1 MNEFRRLIN
10 RKVVIGFIALLVI
23 NVSLYVY
30 QQTKGAGLKELRFET
45 VQRQWCV
52 DYYGD
57 YDIEAAI
64 NAVNSDIEGILS
76 YRKADKQG
84 TVVESEVQADAETG
98 EESDVQ
104 IGAETE
110 VLEKYKALS
119 EREQL
124 LFLTVLRDI
133 ESQLEYIK
141 KYPEDMKQIQT
152 NAQQL
157 MTFSIF
163 SDKNSFTYNNI
174 VKTGKDFEKVADVSL
189 YLVNNKAA
197 GSFVNYYYTFYF
209 ALIMMV
215 FIIYGLSGERDNG
228 MWGIVHSA
236 GSGRLRLAL
245 HRLFIIAGSGVV
257 ITAGLYFTTF
267 AAALL
272 SLLLYGGAG
281 ALNAPV
287 QSIQAFERFAMPMSQ
302 IGFVLYNYVYS
313 ALAVVVLS
321 VALWTVFVVNR
332 KRNHALILT
341 GVVVGLEVLMYY
353 RIGLHSIYSAFKQI
367 NIVRLMK
374 VNAVISTYANRG
386 RGSFVIS
393 ESAIMF
399 WALMVILV
407 VSVAVAVM
415 GTVLMRPSQGKNVLT
430 RLTDKLYAGY
440 QHIFANVPVV
450 FKELHKL
457 LVTSRGF
464 TVIVVLLLVVMYFIS
479 YGKMAFSDN
488 SRERDRIY
496 LEKGGADYSQISA
509 LIDERR
515 ADYMQAVEKSMEASE
530 QYGNGEI
537 GIDELSQINSTVSIY
552 ASRYAAVREFEQKQE
567 YLENLKE
574 ETGIDGY
581 MMSDRGY
588 EEIFGKYG
596 KARETVLLMALL
608 VSVVL
613 IVSEN
618 IGIETSTG
626 TKYIV
631 NAASGKNTVKVKR
644 IVASLVLCIVLYVLV
659 YGIDMIHLRSYYGMP
674 YTDAPLMSLTF
685 MRDCGFYITVGTFM
699 IIRLIVRLIAMLIT
713 FAVTYVLCSRF
724 SEVRGRVVSVLLMAA
739 VIVIAAV
746 MGNVSIW

>member
-45 VQRQWCV
+45 VQRQRCV

-197 GSFVNYYYTFYF
+197 GSFVDYYYTFYF

-272 SLLLYGGAG
+272 LYGGAG
-281 ALNAPV
+281 ALNASV

-374 VNAVISTYANRG
+374 VNEIISTYANRG

-407 VSVAVAVM
+407 VSVAVAVV
-415 GTVLMRPSQGKNVLT
+415 GTVFMRPSQGKNVLT

-440 QHIFANVPVV
+440 QHLFANVPVV
-450 FKELHKL
+450 LKEIHKL
-457 LVTSRGF
+457 IVTSRGF

-515 ADYMQAVEKSMEASE
+515 ADYMQAVQKSMEASE
-530 QYGNGEI
+530 QYENGEI

>member
-45 VQRQWCV
+45 VQRQRCV

-272 SLLLYGGAG
+272 LYGGAG

-302 IGFVLYNYVYS
+302 IGFVLYNYEYS
-313 ALAVVVLS
+313 VLAVVVLS
-321 VALWTVFVVNR
+321 VALWAVFVVNR

-537 GIDELSQINSTVSIY
+537 GID
-552 ASRYAAVREFEQKQE
+552 
-567 YLENLKE
+567 
-574 ETGIDGY
+574 GY

-596 KARETVLLMALL
+596 KAREIVLLMALL
-608 VSVVL
+608 ASVVL

-631 NAASGKNTVKVKR
+631 NAASGKNTVKIKR
-644 IVASLVLCIVLYVLV
+644 IAASLALCIVLYFIV
-659 YGIDMIHLRSYYGMP
+659 YGIDMIYLQNYYGMP
-674 YTDAPLMSLTF
+674 YTEAPLMSLTF
-685 MRDCGFYITVGTFM
+685 MRDCGLNISIGTF
-699 IIRLIVRLIAMLIT
+699 IVIRLIVRLVMMFAV
-713 FAVTYVLCSRF
+713 FAVTYVFSSRF
-724 SEVRGRVVSVLLMAA
+724 SEVRGRAVSVLIIVA
-739 VIVIAAV
+739 VIVLVAV
-746 MGNVSIW
+746 TGNVSIW

>member
-1 MNEFRRLIN
+1 M
-10 RKVVIGFIALLVI
+10 G
-23 NVSLYVY
+23 
-30 QQTKGAGLKELRFET
+30 
-45 VQRQWCV
+45 
-52 DYYGD
+52 
-57 YDIEAAI
+57 
-64 NAVNSDIEGILS
+64 
-76 YRKADKQG
+76 
-84 TVVESEVQADAETG
+84 SEMC
-98 EESDVQ
+98 
-104 IGAETE
+104 I
-110 VLEKYKALS
+110 
-119 EREQL
+119 
-124 LFLTVLRDI
+124 RDR
-133 ESQLEYIK
+133 
-141 KYPEDMKQIQT
+141 
-152 NAQQL
+152 
-157 MTFSIF
+157 
-163 SDKNSFTYNNI
+163 
-174 VKTGKDFEKVADVSL
+174 
-189 YLVNNKAA
+189 
-197 GSFVNYYYTFYF
+197 
-209 ALIMMV
+209 
-215 FIIYGLSGERDNG
+215 RDNG

-272 SLLLYGGAG
+272 LYGGAG

-302 IGFVLYNYVYS
+302 IGFVLYNYEYS
-313 ALAVVVLS
+313 VLAVVVLS
-321 VALWTVFVVNR
+321 VALWAVFVVNR

-407 VSVAVAVM
+407 VSVAVAVV
-415 GTVLMRPSQGKNVLT
+415 GTVFMRPSQGKNVLT

-515 ADYMQAVEKSMEASE
+515 ADYMQAVQKSMEASE
-530 QYGNGEI
+530 QYENGEI

-552 ASRYAAVREFEQKQE
+552 ASRYAAVREFEQKRE
-567 YLENLKE
+567 YLDTLKE

-596 KARETVLLMALL
+596 KAREIVILMALL

-644 IVASLVLCIVLYVLV
+644 IVASLVLCIVLYVFV

-685 MRDCGFYITVGTFM
+685 MRDCGLHITVGTFM
-699 IIRLIVRLIAMLIT
+699 VIRLIVRLIAMLIT

-739 VIVIAAV
+739 VIVLVAV

>member
-10 RKVVIGFIALLVI
+10 RKIIFVFAAFIML
-23 NVSLYVY
+23 NVAFYVY
-30 QQTKGAGLKELRFET
+30 QQARGTGLRNLNFSSRQMQWLADIYKDYQMDEAMEAVRSDIQTIEMYRQADSLAQDTELLYDGTSEVLKRYCGLSEHNQKLFLDTLKELE
-45 VQRQWCV
+45 
-52 DYYGD
+52 
-57 YDIEAAI
+57 I
-64 NAVNSDIEGILS
+64 
-76 YRKADKQG
+76 
-84 TVVESEVQADAETG
+84 
-98 EESDVQ
+98 
-104 IGAETE
+104 
-110 VLEKYKALS
+110 
-119 EREQL
+119 
-124 LFLTVLRDI
+124 
-133 ESQLEYIK
+133 QLEYISE
-141 KYPEDMKQIQT
+141 YPEDIKMIQE

-157 MTFSIF
+157 MSFSIF

-174 VKTGKDFEKVADVSL
+174 IKTAKDFSKVSEVSL
-189 YLVNNKAA
+189 YIVDNNKAVE
-197 GSFVNYYYTFYF
+197 GLVNYYFPFYLS
-209 ALIMMV
+209 LIMMV

-228 MWGIVHSA
+228 MWEVVHSA
-236 GSGRLRLAL
+236 GNGRLRLAL
-245 HRLFIIAGSGVV
+245 HRLMVITGSGVIV
-257 ITAGLYFTTF
+257 TAGLYFSTF
-267 AAALL
+267 AA
-272 SLLLYGGAG
+272 SLFLYGGADS
-281 ALNAPV
+281 LSAPV
-287 QSIQAFERFAMPMSQ
+287 QNIQAFKRFAMPMSQ

-407 VSVAVAVM
+407 VSVAVAVV
-415 GTVLMRPSQGKNVLT
+415 GTVFMRPSQGKNVLT

-515 ADYMQAVEKSMEASE
+515 ADYMQAVQKSMEASE
-530 QYGNGEI
+530 QYENGEI

>member
-45 VQRQWCV
+45 VQRQRCV

-272 SLLLYGGAG
+272 LYGGAG

-302 IGFVLYNYVYS
+302 IGFVLYNYEYS
-313 ALAVVVLS
+313 VLAVVVLS
-321 VALWTVFVVNR
+321 VALWAVFVVNR

-407 VSVAVAVM
+407 VSVAVAVV
-415 GTVLMRPSQGKNVLT
+415 GTVFMRPSQGKNVLT

-537 GIDELSQINSTVSIY
+537 GID
-552 ASRYAAVREFEQKQE
+552 
-567 YLENLKE
+567 
-574 ETGIDGY
+574 GY

-596 KARETVLLMALL
+596 KAREIVLLMALL
-608 VSVVL
+608 ASVVL

-631 NAASGKNTVKVKR
+631 NAASGKNTVKIKR
-644 IVASLVLCIVLYVLV
+644 IAASLALCIVLYFIV
-659 YGIDMIHLRSYYGMP
+659 YGIDMIYLQNYYGMP
-674 YTDAPLMSLTF
+674 YTEAPLMSLTF
-685 MRDCGFYITVGTFM
+685 MRDCGLNISIGTF
-699 IIRLIVRLIAMLIT
+699 IVIRLIVRLVMMFAV
-713 FAVTYVLCSRF
+713 FAVTYVFSSRF
-724 SEVRGRVVSVLLMAA
+724 SEVRGRAVSVLIIVA
-739 VIVIAAV
+739 VIVLVAV
-746 MGNVSIW
+746 TGNVSIW

>member
-110 VLEKYKALS
+110 VLEKYKSLS

-272 SLLLYGGAG
+272 LYGGAG
-281 ALNAPV
+281 ALNASV

-321 VALWTVFVVNR
+321 VALWAVFVVNR

-374 VNAVISTYANRG
+374 VNEIISTYANRG

-399 WALMVILV
+399 WALMMILV

-440 QHIFANVPVV
+440 QHLFANVPVV
-450 FKELHKL
+450 LKEIHKL
-457 LVTSRGF
+457 IVTSRGF

-515 ADYMQAVEKSMEASE
+515 ADYMQAVQKSMEASE
-530 QYGNGEI
+530 QYENGEI

-631 NAASGKNTVKVKR
+631 NAASGKNTVKIKR
-644 IVASLVLCIVLYVLV
+644 IVASLVLCIVLYVFV

-685 MRDCGFYITVGTFM
+685 MRDCGLHITVGTFM

>member
-45 VQRQWCV
+45 VQRQRCV

-245 HRLFIIAGSGVV
+245 HRL
-257 ITAGLYFTTF
+257 
-267 AAALL
+267 
-272 SLLLYGGAG
+272 LYGGAG

-302 IGFVLYNYVYS
+302 IGFVLYNYEYS
-313 ALAVVVLS
+313 VLAVVVLS
-321 VALWTVFVVNR
+321 VALWAVFVVNR

-515 ADYMQAVEKSMEASE
+515 ADYMQAVQKSMEASE
-530 QYGNGEI
+530 QYENGEI

>member
-45 VQRQWCV
+45 VQRQRCV

-272 SLLLYGGAG
+272 LYGGAG

-302 IGFVLYNYVYS
+302 IGFVLYNYEYS
-313 ALAVVVLS
+313 VLAVVVLS
-321 VALWTVFVVNR
+321 VALWAVFVVNR

-367 NIVRLMK
+367 NIVRLM
-374 VNAVISTYANRG
+374 NAVISTYANRG

-552 ASRYAAVREFEQKQE
+552 ASRYAAVREFEQKRE
-567 YLENLKE
+567 YLDTLKE

-596 KARETVLLMALL
+596 KAREIVLLMALL
-608 VSVVL
+608 ASVVL

-631 NAASGKNTVKVKR
+631 NAASGKNTVKIKR
-644 IVASLVLCIVLYVLV
+644 IAASLALCIVLYFIV
-659 YGIDMIHLRSYYGMP
+659 YGIDMIYLQNYYGMP
-674 YTDAPLMSLTF
+674 YTEAPLMSLTF
-685 MRDCGFYITVGTFM
+685 MRDCGLNISIGTF
-699 IIRLIVRLIAMLIT
+699 IVIRLIVRLVMMFAV
-713 FAVTYVLCSRF
+713 FAVTYVFSSRF
-724 SEVRGRVVSVLLMAA
+724 SEVRGRAVSVLIIVA
-739 VIVIAAV
+739 VIVLV
-746 MGNVSIW
+746 VVTGNVSIW

>member
-64 NAVNSDIEGILS
+64 NAVNSDIEGILT

-110 VLEKYKALS
+110 VLEKYKSLS

-189 YLVNNKAA
+189 YLVNNKAT

-257 ITAGLYFTTF
+257 IAAGLYFTTF
-267 AAALL
+267 AAA
-272 SLLLYGGAG
+272 LLLYGGAG

-313 ALAVVVLS
+313 VLAVVVLS
-321 VALWTVFVVNR
+321 VALWAVFVVNR

-353 RIGLHSIYSAFKQI
+353 RIGLHSIYSALKQI

-374 VNAVISTYANRG
+374 VNEVISTYANRG

-407 VSVAVAVM
+407 ASVSVAVM

-496 LEKGGADYSQISA
+496 LEKGGADYSQIFA

-515 ADYMQAVEKSMEASE
+515 ADYMQAVEKSMEAAE
-530 QYGNGEI
+530 QYENGEI
-537 GIDELSQINSTVSIY
+537 EIDELSQINSTVSIY

-581 MMSDRGY
+581 MMSDRDMRRY
-588 EEIFGKYG
+588 LASTERQERLFFLWLCLC
-596 KARETVLLMALL
+596 LLCLL
-608 VSVVL
+608 FL
-613 IVSEN
+613 RISELRQAQELN
-618 IGIETSTG
+618 ILS
-626 TKYIV
+626 
-631 NAASGKNTVKVKR
+631 
-644 IVASLVLCIVLYVLV
+644 
-659 YGIDMIHLRSYYGMP
+659 MLR
-674 YTDAPLMSLTF
+674 AE
-685 MRDCGFYITVGTFM
+685 R
-699 IIRLIVRLIAMLIT
+699 IRLRLRELP
-713 FAVTYVLCSRF
+713 LLWH
-724 SEVRGRVVSVLLMAA
+724 SV
-739 VIVIAAV
+739 
-746 MGNVSIW
+746 

>member
-1 MNEFRRLIN
+1 
-10 RKVVIGFIALLVI
+10 
-23 NVSLYVY
+23 
-30 QQTKGAGLKELRFET
+30 
-45 VQRQWCV
+45 
-52 DYYGD
+52 
-57 YDIEAAI
+57 
-64 NAVNSDIEGILS
+64 
-76 YRKADKQG
+76 
-84 TVVESEVQADAETG
+84 
-98 EESDVQ
+98 
-104 IGAETE
+104 
-110 VLEKYKALS
+110 
-119 EREQL
+119 
-124 LFLTVLRDI
+124 
-133 ESQLEYIK
+133 
-141 KYPEDMKQIQT
+141 
-152 NAQQL
+152 
-157 MTFSIF
+157 
-163 SDKNSFTYNNI
+163 
-174 VKTGKDFEKVADVSL
+174 
-189 YLVNNKAA
+189 
-197 GSFVNYYYTFYF
+197 
-209 ALIMMV
+209 
-215 FIIYGLSGERDNG
+215 
-228 MWGIVHSA
+228 
-236 GSGRLRLAL
+236 
-245 HRLFIIAGSGVV
+245 
-257 ITAGLYFTTF
+257 
-267 AAALL
+267 
-272 SLLLYGGAG
+272 
-281 ALNAPV
+281 
-287 QSIQAFERFAMPMSQ
+287 
-302 IGFVLYNYVYS
+302 
-313 ALAVVVLS
+313 
-321 VALWTVFVVNR
+321 
-332 KRNHALILT
+332 
-341 GVVVGLEVLMYY
+341 
-353 RIGLHSIYSAFKQI
+353 
-367 NIVRLMK
+367 MK

-552 ASRYAAVREFEQKQE
+552 ASRYAAVREFEQKRE
-567 YLENLKE
+567 YLDTLKE

-596 KARETVLLMALL
+596 KAREIVLLMALL
-608 VSVVL
+608 ASVVL

-631 NAASGKNTVKVKR
+631 NAASGKNTVKIKR
-644 IVASLVLCIVLYVLV
+644 IAASLALCIVLYFIV
-659 YGIDMIHLRSYYGMP
+659 YGMP
-674 YTDAPLMSLTF
+674 YTEAPLMSLTF
-685 MRDCGFYITVGTFM
+685 MRDCGLNISIGTF
-699 IIRLIVRLIAMLIT
+699 IVIRLIVRLVMMFAV
-713 FAVTYVLCSRF
+713 FAVTYVFSSRF
-724 SEVRGRVVSVLLMAA
+724 SEVRGRAVSVLIIVA
-739 VIVIAAV
+739 VIVLVAV
-746 MGNVSIW
+746 TGNVSIW

>member
-45 VQRQWCV
+45 VQRQRCV

-272 SLLLYGGAG
+272 LYGGAG

-302 IGFVLYNYVYS
+302 IGFVLYNYEYS
-313 ALAVVVLS
+313 VLAVVVLS
-321 VALWTVFVVNR
+321 VALWAVFVVNR

-407 VSVAVAVM
+407 VSVAVAVV
-415 GTVLMRPSQGKNVLT
+415 GTVFMRPSQGKNVLT

-515 ADYMQAVEKSMEASE
+515 ADYMQAVQKSMEASE
-530 QYGNGEI
+530 QYENGEI

-644 IVASLVLCIVLYVLV
+644 IAASLALCIVLYFIV
-659 YGIDMIHLRSYYGMP
+659 YGIDMIYLQNYYGMP
-674 YTDAPLMSLTF
+674 YTEAPLMSLTF
-685 MRDCGFYITVGTFM
+685 MRDCGLNISIGTF
-699 IIRLIVRLIAMLIT
+699 IVIRLIVRLVMMFAV
-713 FAVTYVLCSRF
+713 FAVTYVFSSRF
-724 SEVRGRVVSVLLMAA
+724 SEVRGRAVSVLIIVA
-739 VIVIAAV
+739 VIVLV
-746 MGNVSIW
+746 VVTGNVSIW

>member
-10 RKVVIGFIALLVI
+10 RKVVIGFIALLII

-30 QQTKGAGLKELRFET
+30 QQTKGAGIKELRFET
-45 VQRQWCV
+45 AQRQWCV
-52 DYYGD
+52 DYYGN
-57 YDIEAAI
+57 YDIEVAI
-64 NAVNSDIEGILS
+64 NAVDSDIKRILS

-84 TVVESEVQADAETG
+84 TVAESEVQA
-98 EESDVQ
+98 
-104 IGAETE
+104 GAETE
-110 VLEKYKALS
+110 VLGKYKALS
-119 EREQL
+119 ESEQL

-272 SLLLYGGAG
+272 LYGGAG

-407 VSVAVAVM
+407 VSVAVAVV
-415 GTVLMRPSQGKNVLT
+415 GTVFMRPSQGKNVLT

-440 QHIFANVPVV
+440 QHLFANVPVV
-450 FKELHKL
+450 LKEIHKL
-457 LVTSRGF
+457 IVTSRGF

-496 LEKGGADYSQISA
+496 LE
-509 LIDERR
+509 
-515 ADYMQAVEKSMEASE
+515 
-530 QYGNGEI
+530 
-537 GIDELSQINSTVSIY
+537 
-552 ASRYAAVREFEQKQE
+552 
-567 YLENLKE
+567 NLKE

-596 KARETVLLMALL
+596 KAREIVLLMALL
-608 VSVVL
+608 ASVVL

-631 NAASGKNTVKVKR
+631 NAASGKNTVKIKR
-644 IVASLVLCIVLYVLV
+644 IAASLALCIVLYFIV
-659 YGIDMIHLRSYYGMP
+659 YGIDMIYLQNYYGMP
-674 YTDAPLMSLTF
+674 YTEAPLMSLTF
-685 MRDCGFYITVGTFM
+685 MRDCGLNISIGTF
-699 IIRLIVRLIAMLIT
+699 IVIRLIVRLVMMFAV
-713 FAVTYVLCSRF
+713 FAVTYVFSSRF
-724 SEVRGRVVSVLLMAA
+724 SEVRGRAVSVLIIVA
-739 VIVIAAV
+739 VIVLV
-746 MGNVSIW
+746 VVTGNVSIW

>member
-45 VQRQWCV
+45 VQRQRCV

-245 HRLFIIAGSGVV
+245 HRL
-257 ITAGLYFTTF
+257 
-267 AAALL
+267 
-272 SLLLYGGAG
+272 LYGGAG

-302 IGFVLYNYVYS
+302 IGFVLYNYEYS
-313 ALAVVVLS
+313 VLAVVVLS
-321 VALWTVFVVNR
+321 VALWAVFVVNR

-440 QHIFANVPVV
+440 QHLFANVPVV
-450 FKELHKL
+450 LKEIHKL
-457 LVTSRGF
+457 IVTSRGF

-515 ADYMQAVEKSMEASE
+515 ADYMQAVQKSMEASE
-530 QYGNGEI
+530 QYENGEI

-552 ASRYAAVREFEQKQE
+552 ASRYASVREFEQKRE

-596 KARETVLLMALL
+596 KAREIVLLMALL
-608 VSVVL
+608 ASVVL

-631 NAASGKNTVKVKR
+631 NAASGKNTVKIKR
-644 IVASLVLCIVLYVLV
+644 IAASLALCIVLYFIV
-659 YGIDMIHLRSYYGMP
+659 YGIDMIYLQNYYGMP
-674 YTDAPLMSLTF
+674 YTEAPLMSLTF
-685 MRDCGFYITVGTFM
+685 MRDCGLNISIGTF
-699 IIRLIVRLIAMLIT
+699 IVIRLIVRLVMMFAV
-713 FAVTYVLCSRF
+713 FAVTYVFSSRF
-724 SEVRGRVVSVLLMAA
+724 SEVRGRAVSVLIIVA
-739 VIVIAAV
+739 VIVLV
-746 MGNVSIW
+746 VVTGNVSIW

>member
-45 VQRQWCV
+45 VQRQRCV

-133 ESQLEYIK
+133 ESQLGYIK

-197 GSFVNYYYTFYF
+197 GSFVNYYTFYF

-272 SLLLYGGAG
+272 LYGGAG

-302 IGFVLYNYVYS
+302 IGFVLYNYEYS
-313 ALAVVVLS
+313 VLAVVVLS
-321 VALWTVFVVNR
+321 VALWAVFVVNR

-353 RIGLHSIYSAFKQI
+353 RIGLHSIYSALKQI

-374 VNAVISTYANRG
+374 VNEVISTYANRG

-430 RLTDKLYAGY
+430 LLTDKLYAGY

-530 QYGNGEI
+530 QYENGEI
-537 GIDELSQINSTVSIY
+537 EIDELSQINSTVSIY

>member
-1 MNEFRRLIN
+1 
-10 RKVVIGFIALLVI
+10 
-23 NVSLYVY
+23 
-30 QQTKGAGLKELRFET
+30 
-45 VQRQWCV
+45 
-52 DYYGD
+52 
-57 YDIEAAI
+57 
-64 NAVNSDIEGILS
+64 
-76 YRKADKQG
+76 
-84 TVVESEVQADAETG
+84 
-98 EESDVQ
+98 
-104 IGAETE
+104 
-110 VLEKYKALS
+110 
-119 EREQL
+119 
-124 LFLTVLRDI
+124 
-133 ESQLEYIK
+133 
-141 KYPEDMKQIQT
+141 
-152 NAQQL
+152 
-157 MTFSIF
+157 
-163 SDKNSFTYNNI
+163 
-174 VKTGKDFEKVADVSL
+174 
-189 YLVNNKAA
+189 
-197 GSFVNYYYTFYF
+197 
-209 ALIMMV
+209 
-215 FIIYGLSGERDNG
+215 
-228 MWGIVHSA
+228 
-236 GSGRLRLAL
+236 L

-267 AAALL
+267 AAA
-272 SLLLYGGAG
+272 LLLYGGAG

-302 IGFVLYNYVYS
+302 IGFVLYNYEYS
-313 ALAVVVLS
+313 VLAVVVLS
-321 VALWTVFVVNR
+321 VALWAVFVVNR

-407 VSVAVAVM
+407 VSVAVAVV
-415 GTVLMRPSQGKNVLT
+415 GTVFMRPSQGKNVLT

-515 ADYMQAVEKSMEASE
+515 ADYMQAVQKSMEASE
-530 QYGNGEI
+530 QYENGEI

>member
-272 SLLLYGGAG
+272 LYGGAG

-302 IGFVLYNYVYS
+302 IGFVLYNYEYS
-313 ALAVVVLS
+313 VLAVVVLS
-321 VALWTVFVVNR
+321 VALWAVFVVNR

-552 ASRYAAVREFEQKQE
+552 ASRYAAVREFEQKRE
-567 YLENLKE
+567 YLDTLKE

-596 KARETVLLMALL
+596 KAREIVLLMALL
-608 VSVVL
+608 ASVVL

-631 NAASGKNTVKVKR
+631 NAASGKNTVKIKR
-644 IVASLVLCIVLYVLV
+644 IAASLALCIVLYFIV
-659 YGIDMIHLRSYYGMP
+659 YGMP
-674 YTDAPLMSLTF
+674 YTEAPLMSLTF
-685 MRDCGFYITVGTFM
+685 MRDCGLNISIGTF
-699 IIRLIVRLIAMLIT
+699 IVIRLIVRLVMMFAV
-713 FAVTYVLCSRF
+713 FAVTYVFSSRF
-724 SEVRGRVVSVLLMAA
+724 SEVRGRAVSVLIIVA
-739 VIVIAAV
+739 VIVLVAV
-746 MGNVSIW
+746 TGNVSIW

>member
-64 NAVNSDIEGILS
+64 NAVNSDIEGILT

-110 VLEKYKALS
+110 VLEKYKSLS

-189 YLVNNKAA
+189 YLVNNKAT

-272 SLLLYGGAG
+272 LYGGAG

-302 IGFVLYNYVYS
+302 IGFVLYNYEYS
-313 ALAVVVLS
+313 VLAVVVLS
-321 VALWTVFVVNR
+321 VALWAVFVVNR

-353 RIGLHSIYSAFKQI
+353 RIGLHSIYSALKQI

-374 VNAVISTYANRG
+374 VNEVISTYANRG

-407 VSVAVAVM
+407 ASVSVAVM
-415 GTVLMRPSQGKNVLT
+415 GTVLMRPSQGK
-430 RLTDKLYAGY
+430 
-440 QHIFANVPVV
+440 NVPVV

-552 ASRYAAVREFEQKQE
+552 ASRYAAVREFEQKRE
-567 YLENLKE
+567 YLDTLKE

-596 KARETVLLMALL
+596 KAREIVLLMALL
-608 VSVVL
+608 ASVVL

-631 NAASGKNTVKVKR
+631 NAASGKNTVKIKR
-644 IVASLVLCIVLYVLV
+644 IAASLALCIVLYFIV
-659 YGIDMIHLRSYYGMP
+659 YGIDMIYLQNYYGMP
-674 YTDAPLMSLTF
+674 YTEAPLMSLTF
-685 MRDCGFYITVGTFM
+685 MRDCGLNISIGTF
-699 IIRLIVRLIAMLIT
+699 IVIRLIVRLVMMFAV
-713 FAVTYVLCSRF
+713 FAVTYVFSSRF
-724 SEVRGRVVSVLLMAA
+724 SEVRGRAVSVLIIVA
-739 VIVIAAV
+739 VIVLVAV
-746 MGNVSIW
+746 TGNVSIW

>member
-45 VQRQWCV
+45 VQRQRCV

-272 SLLLYGGAG
+272 LYGGAG

-302 IGFVLYNYVYS
+302 IGFVLYNYEYS
-313 ALAVVVLS
+313 VLAVVVLS
-321 VALWTVFVVNR
+321 VALWAVFVVNR

-374 VNAVISTYANRG
+374 VNEIISTYANRG

-399 WALMVILV
+399 WALMMILV

-515 ADYMQAVEKSMEASE
+515 ADYMQAVQKSMEASE
-530 QYGNGEI
+530 QYENGEI

-552 ASRYAAVREFEQKQE
+552 ASRYASVREFEQKRE

-596 KARETVLLMALL
+596 KAREIVLLMALL
-608 VSVVL
+608 ASVVL

-618 IGIETSTG
+618 IGEKIMSTLESKQAIFDAFADKSVAAAESQEIDDRTFG
-626 TKYIV
+626 NIIKEEIDRINAKHGNTK
-631 NAASGKNTVKVKR
+631 
-644 IVASLVLCIVLYVLV
+644 
-659 YGIDMIHLRSYYGMP
+659 
-674 YTDAPLMSLTF
+674 
-685 MRDCGFYITVGTFM
+685 
-699 IIRLIVRLIAMLIT
+699 
-713 FAVTYVLCSRF
+713 
-724 SEVRGRVVSVLLMAA
+724 
-739 VIVIAAV
+739 
-746 MGNVSIW
+746 

>member
-10 RKVVIGFIALLVI
+10 RKAVIGFIALLVI

-30 QQTKGAGLKELRFET
+30 QQTKGAGFKEIRFEAA
-45 VQRQWCV
+45 QRQWCV

-57 YDIEAAI
+57 YDIETAI
-64 NAVNSDIEGILS
+64 NAVNSDIQGILS
-76 YRKADKQG
+76 YRKADKQ
-84 TVVESEVQADAETG
+84 VDAEESEAAVENYT
-98 EESDVQ
+98 SV
-104 IGAETE
+104 
-110 VLEKYKALS
+110 VLEKYKPLS
-119 EREQL
+119 ESEQL

-174 VKTGKDFEKVADVSL
+174 VKTGKDFEKAADISL
-189 YLVNNKAA
+189 YLVNNKAV
-197 GSFVNYYYTFYF
+197 GSFVNYYTFYF

-228 MWGIVHSA
+228 MWCIVHSA

-245 HRLFIIAGSGVV
+245 NRLFIIAGSSVV
-257 ITAGLYFTTF
+257 ITAGLYLAAF
-267 AAALL
+267 AA

-281 ALNAPV
+281 SLNAPV

-313 ALAVVVLS
+313 TFAVLVLS
-321 VALWTVFVVNR
+321 VALWAVFVVNR

-341 GVVVGLEVLMYY
+341 GVIAGLEVFMYY
-353 RIGLHSIYSAFKQI
+353 KIGLHSIYSAFKQI

-374 VNAVISTYANRG
+374 VNEVISIYANRG
-386 RGSFVIS
+386 KGSFVIS
-393 ESAIMF
+393 EPAIMF

-407 VSVAVAVM
+407 LSMAACIA

-430 RLTDKLYAGY
+430 QITDKLYAGY

-457 LVTSRGF
+457 LVTSRGI
-464 TVIVVLLLVVMYFIS
+464 TVIVVLMLVVMYFIS

-488 SRERDRIY
+488 SRERDMIY
-496 LEKGGADYSQISA
+496 IEKGGADYSQITA

-515 ADYMQAVEKSMEASE
+515 ADYMQAVQKSMEASE
-530 QYGNGEI
+530 QYENGEI
-537 GIDELSQINSTVSIY
+537 GIDELSDINSTVSIY

-567 YLENLKE
+567 YLEALKE

-588 EEIFGKYG
+588 EEIFGRYG
-596 KARETVLLMALL
+596 KAREIVILMALL
-608 VSVVL
+608 AAVVL

-631 NAASGKNTVKVKR
+631 NAASGKNTVKIKR
-644 IVASLVLCIVLYVLV
+644 IAASLALCVILYVIV
-659 YGIDMIHLRSYYGMP
+659 YGNDMIHLHSYYGMP
-674 YTDAPLMSLTF
+674 YMAAPLMSLTF
-685 MRDCGFYITVGTFM
+685 MRDCGLDITIRTFI
-699 IIRLIVRLIAMLIT
+699 IIRLIVRLVMVLIT
-713 FAVTYVLCSRF
+713 FSFTYVLSSRF
-724 SEVRGRVVSVLLMAA
+724 SEVRGRVVSVLLLTAVVAA
-739 VIVIAAV
+739 VVV

>member
-45 VQRQWCV
+45 VQRQRCV

-228 MWGIVHSA
+228 MCGIVHSA

-272 SLLLYGGAG
+272 LYGGAG

-302 IGFVLYNYVYS
+302 IGFVLYNYEYS
-313 ALAVVVLS
+313 VLAVVVLS
-321 VALWTVFVVNR
+321 VALWAVFVVNR

-515 ADYMQAVEKSMEASE
+515 ADYMQAVEKRIQTGA
-530 QYGNGEI
+530 G
-537 GIDELSQINSTVSIY
+537 L
-552 ASRYAAVREFEQKQE
+552 QKP
-567 YLENLKE
+567 
-574 ETGIDGY
+574 GGG
-581 MMSDRGY
+581 R
-588 EEIFGKYG
+588 
-596 KARETVLLMALL
+596 
-608 VSVVL
+608 
-613 IVSEN
+613 
-618 IGIETSTG
+618 
-626 TKYIV
+626 
-631 NAASGKNTVKVKR
+631 
-644 IVASLVLCIVLYVLV
+644 
-659 YGIDMIHLRSYYGMP
+659 MP
-674 YTDAPLMSLTF
+674 GAHGPGAE
-685 MRDCGFYITVGTFM
+685 RDHPG
-699 IIRLIVRLIAMLIT
+699 
-713 FAVTYVLCSRF
+713 
-724 SEVRGRVVSVLLMAA
+724 
-739 VIVIAAV
+739 
-746 MGNVSIW
+746 

>member
-272 SLLLYGGAG
+272 LYGGAG

-407 VSVAVAVM
+407 VSVAVAVV
-415 GTVLMRPSQGKNVLT
+415 GTVFMRPSQGKNVLT

-496 LEKGGADYSQISA
+496 LEKGGADY
-509 LIDERR
+509 
-515 ADYMQAVEKSMEASE
+515 
-530 QYGNGEI
+530 
-537 GIDELSQINSTVSIY
+537 SQINSTVSIY

>member
-10 RKVVIGFIALLVI
+10 RKVVIGFIALLII

-30 QQTKGAGLKELRFET
+30 QQTKGAGIKELRFET
-45 VQRQWCV
+45 AQRQWCV
-52 DYYGD
+52 DYYGN
-57 YDIEAAI
+57 YDIEVAI
-64 NAVNSDIEGILS
+64 NAVDSDIKRILS

-84 TVVESEVQADAETG
+84 VA
-98 EESDVQ
+98 ESDVQ
-104 IGAETE
+104 PGVESEAAVDNYTSE
-110 VLEKYKALS
+110 VLEKYKSLS
-119 EREQL
+119 ESEQL

-209 ALIMMV
+209 ALIIMV

-267 AAALL
+267 AVA
-272 SLLLYGGAG
+272 LLLYGGAG
-281 ALNAPV
+281 VLNAPV
-287 QSIQAFERFAMPMSQ
+287 QSIQAFERFAVPMSQ
-302 IGFVLYNYVYS
+302 MGFVLYNYVYS
-313 ALAVVVLS
+313 TFAVLVLS
-321 VALWTVFVVNR
+321 VALWAVFVVNR

-341 GVVVGLEVLMYY
+341 GVIAGLEVFMYY
-353 RIGLHSIYSAFKQI
+353 KIGLHSIYSAFKQI

-374 VNAVISTYANRG
+374 VNEVISTYANRG
-386 RGSFVIS
+386 KGSFVIS
-393 ESAIMF
+393 EPAIMF
-399 WALMVILV
+399 WALMVLLV
-407 VSVAVAVM
+407 LSVAACIA

-430 RLTDKLYAGY
+430 QITDKLYAGY

-457 LVTSRGF
+457 LVTSRGI
-464 TVIVVLLLVVMYFIS
+464 TVIVVLMLVVMYFIS

-496 LEKGGADYSQISA
+496 IEKGGADYSQITA

-515 ADYMQAVEKSMEASE
+515 ADYMQAVQKSMEASE
-530 QYGNGEI
+530 QYEMVKL
-537 GIDELSQINSTVSIY
+537 ELMN
-552 ASRYAAVREFEQKQE
+552 
-567 YLENLKE
+567 YL
-574 ETGIDGY
+574 I
-581 MMSDRGY
+581 
-588 EEIFGKYG
+588 
-596 KARETVLLMALL
+596 
-608 VSVVL
+608 L
-613 IVSEN
+613 I
-618 IGIETSTG
+618 
-626 TKYIV
+626 
-631 NAASGKNTVKVKR
+631 R
-644 IVASLVLCIVLYVLV
+644 QSL
-659 YGIDMIHLRSYYGMP
+659 
-674 YTDAPLMSLTF
+674 F
-685 MRDCGFYITVGTFM
+685 MRRV
-699 IIRLIVRLIAMLIT
+699 ML
-713 FAVTYVLCSRF
+713 R
-724 SEVRGRVVSVLLMAA
+724 
-739 VIVIAAV
+739 
-746 MGNVSIW
+746 

>member
-10 RKVVIGFIALLVI
+10 RKAVIGFIALLVI

-30 QQTKGAGLKELRFET
+30 QQTKGAGFKEIRFEA

-57 YDIEAAI
+57 YDIETAI
-64 NAVNSDIEGILS
+64 NAVNSDIQGILS
-76 YRKADKQG
+76 YRKADKQLDAEKSEDKSDVQWG
-84 TVVESEVQADAETG
+84 VESEAAVENYT
-98 EESDVQ
+98 SV
-104 IGAETE
+104 

-119 EREQL
+119 ESEQL

-267 AAALL
+267 AVA
-272 SLLLYGGAG
+272 LLLYGGAG
-281 ALNAPV
+281 VLNAPV
-287 QSIQAFERFAMPMSQ
+287 QSIQAFERFAVPMSQ
-302 IGFVLYNYVYS
+302 MGFVLYNYVYS
-313 ALAVVVLS
+313 AFAVLVLS
-321 VALWTVFVVNR
+321 VALWAVFVVNR

-341 GVVVGLEVLMYY
+341 GVIAGLEVFMYY
-353 RIGLHSIYSAFKQI
+353 KIGLHSIYSAFKQI

-374 VNAVISTYANRG
+374 VNEVISTYANRG
-386 RGSFVIS
+386 KGSFVIS
-393 ESAIMF
+393 EPAIMF
-399 WALMVILV
+399 WALMVLLV
-407 VSVAVAVM
+407 LSVAACIA

-430 RLTDKLYAGY
+430 QITDKMYAGY

-457 LVTSRGF
+457 LVTSRGI
-464 TVIVVLLLVVMYFIS
+464 TVIVVLMLFVMYFIS

-496 LEKGGADYSQISA
+496 IEKGGADYSQITA

-515 ADYMQAVEKSMEASE
+515 ADYMQAVQKSMEASE
-530 QYGNGEI
+530 QYENGEI
-537 GIDELSQINSTVSIY
+537 GIDELSDINSTVSIY

-574 ETGIDGY
+574 ETGVDGY

-596 KARETVLLMALL
+596 KAREIVLLMALL

-685 MRDCGFYITVGTFM
+685 MRDCGLHITVGTFM

>member
-45 VQRQWCV
+45 VQRQRCV

-197 GSFVNYYYTFYF
+197 GSFVDYYYTFYF

-272 SLLLYGGAG
+272 LYGGAG
-281 ALNAPV
+281 ALNASV

-302 IGFVLYNYVYS
+302 IGFVLYNYEYS
-313 ALAVVVLS
+313 VLAVVVLS
-321 VALWTVFVVNR
+321 VALWAVFVVNR

-440 QHIFANVPVV
+440 QHLFANVPVV
-450 FKELHKL
+450 LKEIHKL
-457 LVTSRGF
+457 IVTSRGF

-537 GIDELSQINSTVSIY
+537 GID
-552 ASRYAAVREFEQKQE
+552 
-567 YLENLKE
+567 
-574 ETGIDGY
+574 GY

-596 KARETVLLMALL
+596 KAREIVLLMALL
-608 VSVVL
+608 ASVVL

-631 NAASGKNTVKVKR
+631 NAASGKNTVKIKR
-644 IVASLVLCIVLYVLV
+644 IAASLALCIVLYFIV
-659 YGIDMIHLRSYYGMP
+659 YGIDMIYLQNYYGMP
-674 YTDAPLMSLTF
+674 YTEAPLMSLTF
-685 MRDCGFYITVGTFM
+685 MRDCGLNISIGTF
-699 IIRLIVRLIAMLIT
+699 IVIRLIVRLVMMFAV
-713 FAVTYVLCSRF
+713 FAVTYVFSSRF
-724 SEVRGRVVSVLLMAA
+724 SEVRGRAVSVLIIVA
-739 VIVIAAV
+739 VIVLVAV
-746 MGNVSIW
+746 TGNVSIW

>member
-1 MNEFRRLIN
+1 
-10 RKVVIGFIALLVI
+10 
-23 NVSLYVY
+23 
-30 QQTKGAGLKELRFET
+30 
-45 VQRQWCV
+45 
-52 DYYGD
+52 
-57 YDIEAAI
+57 
-64 NAVNSDIEGILS
+64 
-76 YRKADKQG
+76 
-84 TVVESEVQADAETG
+84 
-98 EESDVQ
+98 
-104 IGAETE
+104 
-110 VLEKYKALS
+110 
-119 EREQL
+119 
-124 LFLTVLRDI
+124 VLRDI

-272 SLLLYGGAG
+272 LYGGAG

-302 IGFVLYNYVYS
+302 IGFVLYNYEYS
-313 ALAVVVLS
+313 VLAVVVLS
-321 VALWTVFVVNR
+321 VALWAVFVVNR

-407 VSVAVAVM
+407 VSVAVAVV
-415 GTVLMRPSQGKNVLT
+415 GTVFMRPSQGKNVLT

-552 ASRYAAVREFEQKQE
+552 ASRYAAVREFEQKREYLDTLKEETGIDGYMMSDRGYEGKMAFSDNSRERDRIYLEKGGADYSQISALIDERRADYMQAVQKSMEASEQYENGEIGIDELSQINSTVSIYASRYASVREFEQKRE

-596 KARETVLLMALL
+596 KAREIVLLMALL
-608 VSVVL
+608 ASVVL

-631 NAASGKNTVKVKR
+631 NAASGKNTVKIKR
-644 IVASLVLCIVLYVLV
+644 IAASLALCIVLYFIV
-659 YGIDMIHLRSYYGMP
+659 YGIDMIYLQNYYGMP
-674 YTDAPLMSLTF
+674 YTEAPLMSLTF
-685 MRDCGFYITVGTFM
+685 MRDCGLNISIGTF
-699 IIRLIVRLIAMLIT
+699 IVIRLIVRLVMMFAV
-713 FAVTYVLCSRF
+713 FAVTYVFSSRF
-724 SEVRGRVVSVLLMAA
+724 SEVRGRAVSVLIIVA
-739 VIVIAAV
+739 VIVLVAV
-746 MGNVSIW
+746 TGNVSIW

>member
-45 VQRQWCV
+45 VQRQRCV

-407 VSVAVAVM
+407 VSVAVAVV
-415 GTVLMRPSQGKNVLT
+415 GTVFMRPSQGKNVLT

-515 ADYMQAVEKSMEASE
+515 ADYMQAVQKSMEASE
-530 QYGNGEI
+530 QYENGEI

>member
-10 RKVVIGFIALLVI
+10 RKVVIGFIALLII

-30 QQTKGAGLKELRFET
+30 QQTKGAGIKELRFET
-45 VQRQWCV
+45 AQRQWCV
-52 DYYGD
+52 DYYGN
-57 YDIEAAI
+57 YDIEVAI
-64 NAVNSDIEGILS
+64 NAVDSDIKRILS

-84 TVVESEVQADAETG
+84 TVAESEVQA
-98 EESDVQ
+98 
-104 IGAETE
+104 GAETE
-110 VLEKYKALS
+110 VLGKYKALS
-119 EREQL
+119 ESEQL

-272 SLLLYGGAG
+272 LYGGAG

-407 VSVAVAVM
+407 VSVAVA
-415 GTVLMRPSQGKNVLT
+415 GW
-430 RLTDKLYAGY
+430 
-440 QHIFANVPVV
+440 
-450 FKELHKL
+450 ELCL
-457 LVTSRGF
+457 CVR
-464 TVIVVLLLVVMYFIS
+464 VRV
-479 YGKMAFSDN
+479 KM
-488 SRERDRIY
+488 
-496 LEKGGADYSQISA
+496 
-509 LIDERR
+509 
-515 ADYMQAVEKSMEASE
+515 
-530 QYGNGEI
+530 
-537 GIDELSQINSTVSIY
+537 
-552 ASRYAAVREFEQKQE
+552 
-567 YLENLKE
+567 
-574 ETGIDGY
+574 
-581 MMSDRGY
+581 
-588 EEIFGKYG
+588 
-596 KARETVLLMALL
+596 
-608 VSVVL
+608 
-613 IVSEN
+613 
-618 IGIETSTG
+618 
-626 TKYIV
+626 
-631 NAASGKNTVKVKR
+631 
-644 IVASLVLCIVLYVLV
+644 C
-659 YGIDMIHLRSYYGMP
+659 
-674 YTDAPLMSLTF
+674 
-685 MRDCGFYITVGTFM
+685 
-699 IIRLIVRLIAMLIT
+699 
-713 FAVTYVLCSRF
+713 
-724 SEVRGRVVSVLLMAA
+724 
-739 VIVIAAV
+739 
-746 MGNVSIW
+746 